1 MLESPRPM
9 RFHLPFLIRLRA
21 ALGGRDWFGVAIEML
36 AVILSVVLGLEASQW
51 NARRSEEEYRR
62 QIVAAFDN
70 SLADFEK
77 GGIYAHRKAAAALAA
92 FNSARRAGE
101 QPLPPILH
109 YVSLDRAPTRAWDAI
124 VSSGAARDLEPKIL
138 FRLAALNSNA
148 DSWSD
153 QYQRYNRFTE
163 EEVLPYLNDSNHF
176 YRDGKLLPIYAAH
189 IDRMRELVNH
199 ADEMTREA
207 HALREELRKER

>member
-1 MLESPRPM
+1 MGSTRIKKLRQ
-9 RFHLPFLIRLRA
+9 HLPPSTRRGEPVSSPCRQFYITYRLT
-21 ALGGRDWFGVAIEML
+21 
-36 AVILSVVLGLEASQW
+36 
-51 NARRSEEEYRR
+51 
-62 QIVAAFDN
+62 
-70 SLADFEK
+70 
-77 GGIYAHRKAAAALAA
+77 
-92 FNSARRAGE
+92 
-101 QPLPPILH
+101 
-109 YVSLDRAPTRAWDAI
+109 APTRAWDAI
-124 VSSGAARDLEPKIL
+124 VSSGAARDLEPNIL

-207 HALREELRKER
+207 HALREELRKKR